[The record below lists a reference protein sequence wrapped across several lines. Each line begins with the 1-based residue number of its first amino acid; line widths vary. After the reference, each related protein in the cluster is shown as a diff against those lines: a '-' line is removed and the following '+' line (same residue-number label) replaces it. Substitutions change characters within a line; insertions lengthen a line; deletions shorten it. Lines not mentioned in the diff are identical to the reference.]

1 MRKAINQKL
10 KILYNSLSEYFGDGV
25 ATGDCRHSL
34 ENIERYRYE

>member
-25 ATGDCRHSL
+25 ATGDCCHSTN
-34 ENIERYRYE
+34 NIDGYKDE